1 MTWSAAFPGVA
12 ARVLRGVSG
21 RRALHVGLLL
31 GGLFVLGFLCG
42 EQAYAADGVG
52 ALPVKASVRSLTSP
66 TAPRVMESGAAKG
79 TDTGEGAGADSRT
92 DATPGPAGT
101 PNSRPAKSPAVPVGG
116 GKVLRP
122 VTESIVTVVSDGVV
136 RPVGDLVETVTTGLT
151 ETVGLPPVQSL
162 PELPPLPT
170 LPSVPDLPQSPS
182 WPTVPTAPELP
193 SAPSLPAPAPVPA
206 PPVASAPQPGAGD
219 HSKAEPAEGEPSTSS
234 GAAYGPWFTGRDSL
248 TESAVFGS
256 ARHDT
261 TQHGSPQHASGHRT
275 DSTST
280 APAHQ
285 VPSDGQGGAL
295 SGKPAVDNGSSRH
308 GDAHAVTL
316 DHRAPLRLAP
326 GAVADVDAAGTRD
339 SHRDIPVFPG

>member
-12 ARVLRGVSG
+12 ARVLRGMSG

-52 ALPVKASVRSLTSP
+52 TLPVKAPVRSLASP
-66 TAPRVMESGAAKG
+66 TAPRVVDSGADKG
-79 TDTGEGAGADSRT
+79 TDAGEGAGADART
-92 DATPGPAGT
+92 DATPGQGT
-101 PNSRPAKSPAVPVGG
+101 PNSRPPKPPAAPVGG
-116 GKVLRP
+116 SNVLRP
-122 VTESIVTVVSDGVV
+122 VTEGIVTVVSDGVV

-151 ETVGLPPVQSL
+151 DTVGLPPVQSL

-170 LPSVPDLPQSPS
+170 LPSFPELPQSPS

-193 SAPSLPAPAPVPA
+193 SAPSLPAPVPA
-206 PPVASAPQPGAGD
+206 PPFASAPQPGAGD
-219 HSKAEPAEGEPSTSS
+219 YSKAEAAAGEPSASS
-234 GAAYGPWFTGRDSL
+234 GVAYGPWFTGRDSL
-248 TESAVFGS
+248 TEPAVL
-256 ARHDT
+256 
-261 TQHGSPQHASGHRT
+261 GSPQNDSRQHASGHRT

-285 VPSDGQGGAL
+285 LPSDGQGGAL

-316 DHRAPLRLAP
+316 DHRAPLRLVP
-326 GAVADVDAAGTRD
+326 GAAADVDAAGTRD

>member
-21 RRALHVGLLL
+21 RRALQVGLLL

-52 ALPVKASVRSLTSP
+52 ALPVKVPVRSLTSP
-66 TAPRVMESGAAKG
+66 AAPRVMDSGANKETNTV
-79 TDTGEGAGADSRT
+79 TDAGDGPGAGSRT
-92 DATPGPAGT
+92 DTAPGQGTPGGRPPKAPA
-101 PNSRPAKSPAVPVGG
+101 APVGASE
-116 GKVLRP
+116 VLRP
-122 VTESIVTVVSDGVV
+122 VTEGIVTVVSDGVV

-162 PELPPLPT
+162 PEVPPLPT
-170 LPSVPDLPQSPS
+170 LPSFPDLPQSPS
-182 WPTVPTAPELP
+182 WPTVPTAPQLP
-193 SAPSLPAPAPVPA
+193 SAPSLPIPAPAPPA
-206 PPVASAPQPGAGD
+206 ASAPQPGAGD
-219 HSKAEPAEGEPSTSS
+219 HSQAEPAEGGPSTSS

-248 TESAVFGS
+248 TESAVIGS
-256 ARHDT
+256 AHHD
-261 TQHGSPQHASGHRT
+261 SPQHASGHRT

-285 VPSDGQGGAL
+285 PPSDGQGGAL
-295 SGKPAVDNGSSRH
+295 SGKPAVDNGSARH

-316 DHRAPLRLAP
+316 DHRAPLRLVP
-326 GAVADVDAAGTRD
+326 GAAADVDAAGTRD

>member
-52 ALPVKASVRSLTSP
+52 ALPVKTPVRSLTSP
-66 TAPRVMESGAAKG
+66 TAPR
-79 TDTGEGAGADSRT
+79 TDTTAHT
-92 DATPGPAGT
+92 DTTAP
-101 PNSRPAKSPAVPVGG
+101 
-116 GKVLRP
+116 P
-122 VTESIVTVVSDGVV
+122 VTEGIVTAVSDGVV
-136 RPVGDLVETVTTGLT
+136 RPVGDLVATVTTGLTETVTTGLT

-162 PELPPLPT
+162 PELPPLPS
-170 LPSVPDLPQSPS
+170 LPELPQSPS
-182 WPTVPTAPELP
+182 WPTVPTAPQLP

-206 PPVASAPQPGAGD
+206 PPVTSAPQPGAGD
-219 HSKAEPAEGEPSTSS
+219 HAKAEPAAGEPSTSS
-234 GAAYGPWFTGRDSL
+234 GAAYGPWLSGRDSL
-248 TESAVFGS
+248 TGAAVLGS
-256 ARHDT
+256 TR
-261 TQHGSPQHASGHRT
+261 HASGHRT

-285 VPSDGQGGAL
+285 LPSDGQGGAL

-316 DHRAPLRLAP
+316 DHRAPLRLVP
-326 GAVADVDAAGTRD
+326 GAAADVEAAGTRD

>member
-31 GGLFVLGFLCG
+31 GGLFVLAFLCG

-52 ALPVKASVRSLTSP
+52 AVPVKAPVRSLTSP
-66 TAPRVMESGAAKG
+66 TAPGVTDSGVDKG
-79 TDTGEGAGADSRT
+79 TDTGEGAEAGSRT
-92 DATPGPAGT
+92 DAAPGQGASNSGSPKPPA
-101 PNSRPAKSPAVPVGG
+101 APVGG

-122 VTESIVTVVSDGVV
+122 VTEAIVTVVSDGVV
-136 RPVGDLVETVTTGLT
+136 RPVGDLVEKVASGLT

-162 PELPPLPT
+162 PELPPLPS
-170 LPSVPDLPQSPS
+170 LPSSPELPQPPS
-182 WPTVPTAPELP
+182 WPTVPTAPEPP

-206 PPVASAPQPGAGD
+206 PVPAPPVVSAPQPGAGD
-219 HSKAEPAEGEPSTSS
+219 HSKAEPAEGEPSTSD

-248 TESAVFGS
+248 TGLAVLGS
-256 ARHDT
+256 TRHVS
-261 TQHGSPQHASGHRT
+261 TQRIAVHRP
-275 DSTST
+275 DST

-285 VPSDGQGGAL
+285 MPSDGQGGAL
-295 SGKPAVDNGSSRH
+295 SGKSAVDNGSSRH

-316 DHRAPLRLAP
+316 DHRAPLRLVP
-326 GAVADVDAAGTRD
+326 GAAADVDAAGTRD

>member
-1 MTWSAAFPGVA
+1 M
-12 ARVLRGVSG
+12 
-21 RRALHVGLLL
+21 GLLL

-52 ALPVKASVRSLTSP
+52 ALPVKAPVRSLTAP
-66 TAPRVMESGAAKG
+66 TAPRAMESGAANGTDTGTKTGTAKG
-79 TDTGEGAGADSRT
+79 TTTGEGAGADSRT

-101 PNSRPAKSPAVPVGG
+101 PNSRPAKPPAAPVGG
-116 GKVLRP
+116 SKVLRP

-151 ETVGLPPVQSL
+151 ETVGLPPVESL
-162 PELPPLPT
+162 PESPPLPT
-170 LPSVPDLPQSPS
+170 LPSFPDLPQSPS

-193 SAPSLPAPAPVPA
+193 SAPSLPAPAPAPVPA

-219 HSKAEPAEGEPSTSS
+219 HSKAEPAEGEPSTRS

-248 TESAVFGS
+248 TESAVPGS
-256 ARHDT
+256 AQHDT
-261 TQHGSPQHASGHRT
+261 PQHASGHRAG
-275 DSTST
+275 STAT

-308 GDAHAVTL
+308 GDAHAVTTL
-316 DHRAPLRLAP
+316 DHRAPLRLVP
-326 GAVADVDAAGTRD
+326 GAAADVDAAGARD